1 MATCPWLVA
10 IGKRPRCKLQKLL
23 PISKVSKYIPKY
35 SSCFS
40 FSTSKINRNLFINNL
55 EQENKSSIWAKYE
68 NKIWYSYHLSVDA
81 SHCLRSWSN
90 CAKRRISLSGL
101 KWNRSLISRRYA
113 ASWEPNINFLVS
125 IYLHEDIFIFKNH
138 M

>member
-23 PISKVSKYIPKY
+23 PISKVSKYVPKY
-35 SSCFS
+35 SSSFS

-101 KWNRSLISRRYA
+101 KWNRSLISRRYLC
-113 ASWEPNINFLVS
+113 SILGTKHQFSS
-125 IYLHEDIFIFKNH
+125 IYLSTWRHFYIQN
-138 M
+138 